1 MKLPSLIAVAA
12 MMVTAVACSSAKPPV
27 PQAAGPVVEV
37 TIANGTV
44 TPTNA
49 TLTAKVGQP
58 ITLRVNSDADDEL
71 HVHSTPEHEFEVSPK
86 PEQEFTFAV
95 DVPGSVAVELH
106 HLDRTVA
113 TIQVQP

>member
-1 MKLPSLIAVAA
+1 M
-12 MMVTAVACSSAKPPV
+12 
-27 PQAAGPVVEV
+27 
-37 TIANGTV
+37 
-44 TPTNA
+44 
-49 TLTAKVGQP
+49 
-58 ITLRVNSDADDEL
+58 
-71 HVHSTPEHEFEVSPK
+71 HSTPEHEFEVSPK